1 MPRKI
6 VIKTCCPNLYHA
18 PNSCQSPTIKYL
30 NYLDSIKTCKENLP
44 PPWTHGIGTAKES
57 PIRQIVKTKRIL
69 KFIFVGDCCHVWNQ
83 NWTEDKPKNS
93 LWFKV
98 SPSLSND
105 VRIQK
110 NVVHSGKIQTMVEG
124 RIGTY
129 FWISF

>member
-18 PNSCQSPTIKYL
+18 PNSCQSPTINYL
-30 NYLDSIKTCKENLP
+30 NYLDFIETCKENLP

-98 SPSLSND
+98 SPSFKSYD

-110 NVVHSGKIQTMVEG
+110 NVVHSGKIETMVEG

-129 FWISF
+129 F